1 MTDQYATLVKKA
13 TLASTFVATL
23 LIISKLLAWIM
34 TGSASMLASLT
45 DSLMDVSASLINL
58 FAVRYALQ
66 PADDEHR
73 FGHGKAESLAGIAQS
88 GFIAGSA
95 ILLLFN
101 AADRLMNPMPLTQTY
116 VGIGVTLLALLLTII
131 LISYQAYVVK
141 KTGSQAVKADAL
153 HYRSDLLL
161 NVGVLIALVASGF
174 GLFWADGALA
184 LVIGVYILVSAG
196 SIAVESA
203 NTLMDKELPED
214 EKQRIKEIVHGHDQ
228 VLGFHEFRTRQAGP
242 TKFIQMHL
250 ELPDD
255 MSLRAAHQVADEVE
269 KALEDAFPG
278 ADVIIHQDPLSASP
292 PSSYLKPVAAK
303 QNTSPPA
310 QSD

>member
-1 MTDQYATLVKKA
+1 MTEQYANLVKKA
-13 TLASTFVATL
+13 TMASTFVATL

-58 FAVRYALQ
+58 FAVRYAVQ
-66 PADDEHR
+66 PADEEHR

-95 ILLLFN
+95 ILLIFN
-101 AADRLMNPMPLTQTY
+101 AADRLINPMPLTQTSIG
-116 VGIGVTLLALLLTII
+116 VGVTLLALVLTLG
-131 LISYQAYVVK
+131 LIAYQSYVVK

-161 NVGVLIALVASGF
+161 NMGVLIALVAGGF
-174 GLFWADGALA
+174 GLMWADGALA

-196 SIAVESA
+196 SIAIEA
-203 NTLMDKELPED
+203 GNTLMDKELPEE
-214 EKQRIKEIVHGHDQ
+214 EKAQIMRIVHGFEQ
-228 VLGFHEFRTRQAGP
+228 VHGAHEVRTRQAGP
-242 TKFIQMHL
+242 TRFIQMHL

-255 MSLRAAHQVADEVE
+255 MSLVAAHRVADEVE
-269 KALEDAFPG
+269 KALEAAFPG
-278 ADVIIHQDPLSASP
+278 ADVIIHQDPLSVTPRSRKA
-292 PSSYLKPVAAK
+292 KPAG
-303 QNTSPPA
+303 
-310 QSD
+310 